1 MMPLQTL
8 TPNRFKRGLRDGRK
22 QPGLW
27 LTLESPTSTEIVAG
41 SGYDWL
47 LLDMEHTTLDPSQ
60 VADHIR
66 AAKGGTAE
74 LAVRIPNNEPIMVKR
89 MLDAGIRTL
98 MFPFVQSA
106 EEARAA
112 VAATRYPPHGIR
124 GVSGSMR
131 ANGFARV
138 KDYTQ
143 TYHTEQCVIVQL
155 ESPKALAAI
164 EDIGR
169 IDGIDAMFIGPN
181 DLAANMGLFGQPGA
195 PEVRQAIT
203 DAIARIK
210 KTGKA
215 AGMLNFNVAE
225 ARELFKAGCDFV
237 AVGSDTSIL
246 AERSEAILG
255 AVKTDLD
262 RV

>member
-8 TPNRFKRGLRDGRK
+8 TTNLFKKGLTDGRK

-60 VADHIR
+60 VAEHIR

-74 LAVRIPNNEPIMVKR
+74 LAVRIPWNEPIMVKR
-89 MLDAGIRTL
+89 LLDAGIRTL

-106 EEARAA
+106 DEARAA
-112 VAATRYPPHGIR
+112 VASTRYPPHGIR
-124 GVSGSMR
+124 GVSGNMR
-131 ANGFARV
+131 ANGFSRI

-155 ESPKALAAI
+155 ESPKAIAAI
-164 EDIGR
+164 EEIGA

-195 PEVRQAIT
+195 PEVRQAIA
-203 DAIARIK
+203 DAVTRIK

-225 ARELFKAGCDFV
+225 ARDLFKAGCDFV

-246 AERSEAILG
+246 ARRSEAIL
-255 AVKTDLD
+255 AEVKAE
-262 RV
+262 